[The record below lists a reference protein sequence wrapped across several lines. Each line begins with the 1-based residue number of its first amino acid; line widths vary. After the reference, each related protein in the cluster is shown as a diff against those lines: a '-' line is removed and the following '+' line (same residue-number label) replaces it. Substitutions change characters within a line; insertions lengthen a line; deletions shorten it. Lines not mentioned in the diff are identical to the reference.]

1 MSNILYKETQYFRTL
16 ILILLLVVVI
26 LAATNVYLSNAET
39 AASPAIYVTTT
50 LLFTGIIVLFY
61 KLDIIITEDE
71 AILSFGIGLVK
82 RKIATNRLDLAST
95 KILKT
100 TLLWGIG
107 YRFTPHGTLFN
118 TRLGKAIHIKTKN
131 KNSEFFV
138 VTDNMEAIKTAIK
151 KAQSISNT

>member
-1 MSNILYKETQYFRTL
+1 MKNILYKETQYFRSL
-16 ILILLLVVVI
+16 IVI
-26 LAATNVYLSNAET
+26 M
-39 AASPAIYVTTT
+39 IIITT
-50 LLFTGIIVLFY
+50 LLVGVSAFFSTEASSGSSVYIATSLLFIVIIILFY
-61 KLDIIITEDE
+61 KLDIIITERN
-71 AILSFGIGLVK
+71 AILSFGVGLVK
-82 RKIATNRLDLAST
+82 RKLPVNQLNLETAQIVN
-95 KILKT
+95 T

-138 VTDNMEAIKTAIK
+138 VTDNIEAIKTAIK